1 MNPPNP
7 EFERARADVERL
19 LGPAGGR
26 VLSEARLLPHG
37 MELVFQD
44 KQEQVQVTIRPKVY
58 TDGKVIVDPI
68 NDLVLI
74 LRVRRYALPKDKAG
88 EQTLVDES
96 TVELPYSTWFDE
108 GDFR

>member
-1 MNPPNP
+1 MNPPQSD
-7 EFERARADVERL
+7 FERARADVERV

-37 MELVFQD
+37 IELVFQD
-44 KQEQVQVTIRPKVY
+44 KQEQVQVNIRPKVY

-68 NDLVLI
+68 NDLVLV

-88 EQTLVDES
+88 EPTLVEEN
-96 TVELPYSTWFDE
+96 TVELPYSTWFEE
-108 GDFR
+108 GDYR